1 MSRKY
6 KRPRP
11 KKSKLPMV
19 IFGSGLIIFSIF
31 MLFVFSNQTGK
42 TDTSSIQQRG
52 SYVVPISVAYP
63 APDLTLENVNGRL
76 ESLKDYGG
84 QVVLVNNW
92 ATWCPPCKAEMP
104 TLVGF
109 FNDHSGEGLEV
120 IAIEAGEPKDY
131 VLQFVEEFSLPFS
144 VWLDPNSM
152 ALDAF
157 NNPNLPSS
165 YVIDRKGIIRY
176 TWTGEIN
183 REMLEK
189 YVTPLLSE

>member
-1 MSRKY
+1 MPGKY
-6 KRPRP
+6 RRLRS

-31 MLFVFSNQTGK
+31 MLFVFSNQPVK

-52 SYVVPISVAYP
+52 SYVVPMPVTYP
-63 APDLTLENVNGRL
+63 APDLTLENVNGRF
-76 ESLKDYGG
+76 ESLEDYRG

-104 TLVGF
+104 TLVDF
-109 FNDHSGEGLEV
+109 YNDHSSEGLDV
-120 IAIEAGEPKDY
+120 IAIEAGEPKDH
-131 VLQFVEEFSLPFS
+131 VLQFVEEFRLSFS
-144 VWLDPNSM
+144 VWLDPNSL

-157 NNPNLPSS
+157 KNLNLPSS

-183 REMLEK
+183 REMLEQ

>member
-1 MSRKY
+1 MPGKY
-6 KRPRP
+6 RRLRSI
-11 KKSKLPMV
+11 KSKLPMI

-31 MLFVFSNQTGK
+31 MLFVFSNQPGK
-42 TDTSSIQQRG
+42 TAPSSLKQRQ
-52 SYVVPISVAYP
+52 SYAVPMPVTYP
-63 APDLTLENVNGRL
+63 APDLTLENVNGRF
-76 ESLKDYGG
+76 ESLGDYRG

-104 TLVGF
+104 TLVDF
-109 FNDHSGEGLEV
+109 YNDHSSQGLDV

-131 VLQFVEEFSLPFS
+131 VLQFVEEFRLPFS
-144 VWLDPNSM
+144 VWLDPNSL

-157 NNPNLPSS
+157 KNPNLPSS
-165 YVIDRKGIIRY
+165 YVIDRQGIIRY

-183 REMLEK
+183 RERLEQ